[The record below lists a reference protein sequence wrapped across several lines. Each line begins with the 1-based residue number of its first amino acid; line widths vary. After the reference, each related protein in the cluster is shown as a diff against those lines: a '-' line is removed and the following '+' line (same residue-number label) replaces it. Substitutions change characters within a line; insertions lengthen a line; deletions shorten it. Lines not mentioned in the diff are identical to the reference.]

1 MANIYPLTYPQR
13 HRLDFPRGINR
24 APSPLGFGFGLPTLP
39 PSSSLSPN
47 TLSPHNHHQ
56 TPPRSQK
63 RRIENEDDESLQHG
77 DYAMDRSP
85 TPERPKRGPPKRL
98 RVTAAETSAKGVTK
112 DPSDRKENKPPSSD
126 IDVGVLLASLPQ
138 QSLLP
143 LMMALLREQPGL
155 KPVVLSLLPR
165 PTLDTALQAL
175 GEASKTLRDAFPYS
189 APPSIVSSSFGFGNN
204 TFQPSSGNPGFSAFG
219 RPAIQSSQ
227 QTSTNNGGMRESYI
241 ISRLRPHITEF
252 VSACFSYLHYFSYL
266 PATFSLHQAQVPS
279 VKPHAA
285 ETFTF
290 LSTLMSHIYSQPQLT
305 QNELMPLLSSR
316 LLQEWRA
323 WIDRVDEVVNREGG
337 MFSGEV
343 ARGWDRSLDE
353 FADKDASVMKEI
365 RDMWVTKVGWL
376 VGRRAIVN
384 MDEDEEL

>member
-1 MANIYPLTYPQR
+1 MANIYPLSYPQ
-13 HRLDFPRGINR
+13 HHQLDFPRGINR
-24 APSPLGFGFGLPTLP
+24 APSPLGFGFGLPTSP
-39 PSSSLSPN
+39 PSSSLLPN

-56 TPPRSQK
+56 VPPRPQK
-63 RRIENEDDESLQHG
+63 RRIENEDDESLRSG

-98 RVTAAETSAKGVTK
+98 RIAAAETSAKGVTK
-112 DPSDRKENKPPSSD
+112 DASDRKESKPPSSD

-165 PTLDTALQAL
+165 PTLDIALQAL
-175 GEASKTLRDAFPYS
+175 AEASKTLRDAFPYS
-189 APPSIVSSSFGFGNN
+189 APPSIVSSSFGFGNT
-204 TFQPSSGNPGFSAFG
+204 TFQPSSGNAG
-219 RPAIQSSQ
+219 
-227 QTSTNNGGMRESYI
+227 NGGMRESYI

-266 PATFSLHQAQVPS
+266 PATSSLPQAQVPS

-305 QNELMPLLSSR
+305 QNELTPLLNSR

-323 WIDRVDEVVNREGG
+323 WIDRVDEVLNREGG

-376 VGRRAIVN
+376 VGRRTIVN